1 MKKLSLLL
9 VLALAPAVIFGCGGD
24 DDDTT
29 TPAPSNGEAA
39 GGAAAGGKANP
50 AEGGETLKIE
60 ADPDGGLAFTSD
72 QLEAKAGQVT
82 VEFNNPQPLGHD
94 ADIEDASGEDVVD
107 TDVITEGSETA
118 TATLKPGKYTFYCSV
133 PGHREGGMEGTLT
146 VK

>member
-50 AEGGETLKIE
+50 AQGGETLTFE
-60 ADPDGGLAFTSD
+60 ADPDGGLAYTSETASAEAGKVTIDFT
-72 QLEAKAGQVT
+72 
-82 VEFNNPQPLGHD
+82 NPQPLSHD
-94 ADIEDASGEDVVD
+94 VVIEDAAGEGVAA
-107 TDVITEGSETA
+107 TEVINEGSDSTVA
-118 TATLKPGKYTFYCSV
+118 DLKPGKYTFFCSV
-133 PGHREGGMEGTLT
+133 PGHREAGMEGTLT